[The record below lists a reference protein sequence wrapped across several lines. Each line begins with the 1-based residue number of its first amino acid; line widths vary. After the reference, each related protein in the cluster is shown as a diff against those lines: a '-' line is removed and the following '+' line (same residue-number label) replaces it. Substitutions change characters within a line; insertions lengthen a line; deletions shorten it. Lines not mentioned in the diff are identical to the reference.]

1 VHGLR
6 PIASIIRRNGHR
18 ALRDP
23 RARALLFLDEP
34 PEECVVTK
42 TYSLAL
48 AISLV
53 LPALPAAAQVD
64 PAIRTSAACAPVA
77 GDRPGGARR
86 VIGSTSSRL
95 KLSWGA
101 GEQVVIDG
109 GKEDGLQ
116 IGQRYY
122 VRREMD
128 FRQAPNAKD
137 TIGWLQIVAVTDDTA
152 IATIEFA
159 CDAIQVR
166 DHLEPYTEPSLP
178 IGIGRTNATGELD
191 FSKTGRVLYGEHN
204 HNSVAGRDFIIAR
217 IDDDQRA
224 APGAR
229 YAIYR
234 DVHSGDIPLVR
245 FGEAIV
251 VSTFGNDRS
260 LIRVTAARDAVTTG
274 DILVARIGGTP
285 DTLAEA
291 AAGPGAGAGGGAA
304 AGQRP
309 GGGEGNV
316 PGGGTAPGTGAGSGT
331 ARSITFEDVYFDF
344 DRFTLRP
351 EALALLDGA
360 VKALADSPTQR
371 ILIEGHTCNIG
382 TAEYNLALG
391 QRRAGAVRD
400 YLVSRGVAADRLST
414 VSYGEERPKFDNAK
428 EETRRLNR
436 RAVLTVNLQR

>member
-1 VHGLR
+1 M
-6 PIASIIRRNGHR
+6 
-18 ALRDP
+18 
-23 RARALLFLDEP
+23 
-34 PEECVVTK
+34 TK

-64 PAIRTSAACAPVA
+64 PAIRTAASCAPVY

-86 VIGSTSSRL
+86 VIGSTSPRL
-95 KLSWGA
+95 KMSWAA

-128 FRQAPNAKD
+128 VRSAPRAKD
-137 TIGWLQIVAVTDDTA
+137 TLGWLQIVAVTDDTA

-159 CDAIQVR
+159 CDAIQAR
-166 DHLEPYTEPSLP
+166 DHLEPYTELALP

-234 DVHSGDIPLVR
+234 DVQSGDIPLVR

-251 VSTFGNDRS
+251 VSTFDDDRF

-274 DILVARIGGTP
+274 DILVARIGGSP

-291 AAGPGAGAGGGAA
+291 GGGSGVGAGGGGAA

-316 PGGGTAPGTGAGSGT
+316 PGGGTAPGTGSGSGT
-331 ARSITFEDVYFDF
+331 GVRSITFEDVYFDF

-360 VKALADSPTQR
+360 VKALADSPTTR
-371 ILIEGHTCNIG
+371 IQIEGHTCNIG

-400 YLVSRGVAADRLST
+400 YLISRGVPVDRLST

-428 EETRRLNR
+428 EETRRMNR